1 MENKRW
7 LNIVVDGNKALEQ
20 YWTDIL
26 SNYLEKIVRCFVG
39 ESQEQ
44 ESYLGLVLYNANSE
58 LVEAG
63 YDMQFINWTKDVNKF
78 MGNLSHLSF
87 NGNDANQ
94 STMAEGLAEAL
105 VMYPKPCDTMTE
117 REYYN
122 SERHC
127 ILVAPG
133 DPAPKSMLV
142 CLPMIQRAQVIG
154 QRLKACQADFLE
166 VAKTCV
172 PLAVSMSVITPNP
185 VPIFGAIFNMGNNVL
200 TLSSAPIS
208 SYSTGQLTVLLSKNF
223 KEAHIALKEKG
234 IMEYPS
240 TTSVGSFSATPD
252 TTLFRAFSTNLQEE
266 QVSSSMAI
274 GDRIHETGNAIT
286 PEPVST
292 SQHNSQELVVS
303 KATDQENIVQMNLYE
318 DIMSEL
324 DSDDDLFKPNKR
336 SKTFAPLE
344 DDADLQDFFKFDQN
358 TFFDGFDQFLEQQD
372 QQVMNQQQIP
382 TEEAG
387 VDFAK
392 ELQEILNGA
401 SRNTSTAQT
410 ANVECTTSSFQ
421 EVNVQP
427 EELRAP
433 APNAGEGS
441 STGLLHES
449 NLQLWYNPHAM
460 TSTSTLDSQ
469 SFPTNAFNG
478 NMTSISTLDS
488 QSSQTNN
495 FNRNMTSTSTLD
507 SQSFPTNAFN
517 GNFTFSNVMA
527 NSQMQQPQPVSSQNQ
542 FSGFPGFARGQ
553 IGNFSGQPVGQ
564 TGNFS
569 GQPVG
574 QHFQAYNH
582 FLRNNNTA
590 AYNLPAFGANTW
602 LRPMQSLSPSYPSAR
617 MHFPTLEEIQDY
629 VQTWEGTLAGKIT
642 SSRTTILRA
651 KAFKKSSTPPTL
663 TLGWPGRLE
672 ISNYLPQKALL
683 HTRRF
688 SQPIHYLFFHVAKYG
703 NVDLYNHCKTRNN
716 CAKVDLQ
723 FQTIIL
729 SPTERE
735 PLFVGT
741 VFPGGTIF
749 IEQA

>member
-7 LNIVVDGNKALEQ
+7 LNIVVDGNKALEK

-78 MGNLSHLSF
+78 MENLSHLSF

-117 REYYN
+117 REYYI

-166 VAKTCV
+166 VAKTCI
-172 PLAVSMSVITPNP
+172 PLSVSLSVITPNP
-185 VPIFGAIFNMGNNVL
+185 VPIFGAIFNMGNNAL
-200 TLSSAPIS
+200 TLSNAPIS

-223 KEAHIALKEKG
+223 REAHVALKEKG

-240 TTSVGSFSATPD
+240 TTSVGSISAAPD

-274 GDRIHETGNAIT
+274 GDTIRETDNTIT

-292 SQHNSQELVVS
+292 SQHNS
-303 KATDQENIVQMNLYE
+303 QENIVQMNLYE

-324 DSDDDLFKPNKR
+324 DDDDLFTPNKR

-344 DDADLQDFFKFDQN
+344 DDPDLQDFFKFDQN
-358 TFFDGFDQFLEQQD
+358 PFEGFDQFIKQD
-372 QQVMNQQQIP
+372 QQVFNQQEIPTEEAVFNQQQIP

-387 VDFAK
+387 VDFAN

-421 EVNVQP
+421 EVNKYV
-427 EELRAP
+427 AP
-433 APNAGEGS
+433 ASNVGEGS

-449 NLQLWYNPHAM
+449 NLQSWYNPHAM
-460 TSTSTLDSQ
+460 TSTSKLDSQ

-478 NMTSISTLDS
+478 NMTS
-488 QSSQTNN
+488 
-495 FNRNMTSTSTLD
+495 TSTLD
-507 SQSFPTNAFN
+507 SRSFSTNNFN
-517 GNFTFSNVMA
+517 GNFTLSNVMG
-527 NSQMQQPQPVSSQNQ
+527 NSQMQQLQPGSSQNQ
-542 FSGFPGFARGQ
+542 FSMSPGFARGQ
-553 IGNFSGQPVGQ
+553 VGNFSVQPM
-564 TGNFS
+564 
-569 GQPVG
+569 G
-574 QHFQAYNH
+574 QHFQACNQ

-590 AYNLPAFGANTW
+590 SYNLPAFGANTW
-602 LRPMQSLSPSYPSAR
+602 LRPMPSLSPSYPSAS
-617 MHFPTLEEIQDY
+617 MCFPTLKEIQDY

-642 SSRTTILRA
+642 SSRITILRA
-651 KAFKKSSTPPTL
+651 KAFRKSSTPPTL
-663 TLGWPGRLE
+663 TLDWPGRLE

-688 SQPIHYLFFHVAKYG
+688 SQPIHYLFFHVAKYS

-741 VFPGGTIF
+741 VFPGVSIIF
-749 IEQA
+749 

>member
-1 MENKRW
+1 
-7 LNIVVDGNKALEQ
+7 
-20 YWTDIL
+20 
-26 SNYLEKIVRCFVG
+26 
-39 ESQEQ
+39 
-44 ESYLGLVLYNANSE
+44 
-58 LVEAG
+58 
-63 YDMQFINWTKDVNKF
+63 
-78 MGNLSHLSF
+78 
-87 NGNDANQ
+87 
-94 STMAEGLAEAL
+94 
-105 VMYPKPCDTMTE
+105 MYPKPCDTMTE

-266 QVSSSMAI
+266 QVSSSKPI
-274 GDRIHETGNAIT
+274 EDTIRETGNTIT

-292 SQHNSQELVVS
+292 SQHNSQELVLS
-303 KATDQENIVQMNLYE
+303 KATDQENVVQMNLYE

-324 DSDDDLFKPNKR
+324 DRDDDLFTPNKR

-344 DDADLQDFFKFDQN
+344 DDADLKDFFKFDEN

-372 QQVMNQQQIP
+372 QQVSNQQQIPTEEAVFNQQQIP

-387 VDFAK
+387 VDFAN

-421 EVNVQP
+421 EVNKYV
-427 EELRAP
+427 AP
-433 APNAGEGS
+433 ASNAGEGS

-449 NLQLWYNPHAM
+449 NLQSWYNPHAM
-460 TSTSTLDSQ
+460 TSTSKLDSQ

-478 NMTSISTLDS
+478 NMTSKST
-488 QSSQTNN
+488 
-495 FNRNMTSTSTLD
+495 FD

-517 GNFTFSNVMA
+517 GNFTFSNAMG
-527 NSQMQQPQPVSSQNQ
+527 NSQMQQLQPGSSQNQ
-542 FSGFPGFARGQ
+542 FSMSPGFARGQ
-553 IGNFSGQPVGQ
+553 IGNFSGQPM
-564 TGNFS
+564 
-569 GQPVG
+569 G
-574 QHFQAYNH
+574 QHFQAYNQ

-602 LRPMQSLSPSYPSAR
+602 LRPMPSLSPSYPSAS
-617 MHFPTLEEIQDY
+617 MYFPTLEEIQDY

-642 SSRTTILRA
+642 SSRMTILRA
-651 KAFKKSSTPPTL
+651 KAFRKSNTPLTL

-672 ISNYLPQKALL
+672 ISHYFHQRTLN

-688 SQPIHYLFFHVAKYG
+688 TQPIHYLFFHVAKYN
-703 NVDLYNHCKTRNN
+703 NVDLYKHLKTSYL

-723 FQTIIL
+723 FQSIIL

-741 VFPGGTIF
+741 VFPGGTLF